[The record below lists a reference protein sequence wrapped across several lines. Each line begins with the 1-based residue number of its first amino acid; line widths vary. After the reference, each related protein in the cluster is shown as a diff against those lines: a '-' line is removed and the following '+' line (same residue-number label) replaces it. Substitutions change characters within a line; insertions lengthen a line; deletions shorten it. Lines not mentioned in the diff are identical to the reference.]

1 MGWLLDTID
10 RVLTFLFIDVRDTA
24 TRRRNR
30 PESSDQKAQQSKT
43 RTWARRLSF
52 GGLVSI
58 ATGFLAAGTWLALL
72 VPVGLVIIAIAGL
85 KGDRLG
91 LLAVGVVYFAWY
103 VSTAVW
109 VMLEAG

>member
-1 MGWLLDTID
+1 VGWLLDAID
-10 RVLTFLFIDVRDTA
+10 RVLTFLFVDVRDRPSH
-24 TRRRNR
+24 RRSRS
-30 PESSDQKAQQSKT
+30 ESSYEKAQERKKQA
-43 RTWARRLSF
+43 WARGLSF
-52 GGLVSI
+52 VGLASI

-72 VPVGLVIIAIAGL
+72 APVGLVIIAIAAL

-91 LLAVGVVYFAWY
+91 LLAVGVAYFAWY